1 MRHRKNKL
9 LKIRGSVQSRDLTM
23 RTMLTNL
30 VRYGHLT
37 TTEKKA
43 KVLVAYADNF
53 FAKLVSM
60 NNTLDESTAQRETI
74 RWVKARVYGNDEGK
88 KVIRELVPSLLT
100 KKVNSGFFTSVKLGK
115 RIGDAAEQVR
125 IEFVK

>member
-1 MRHRKNKL
+1 
-9 LKIRGSVQSRDLTM
+9 M

-53 FAKLVSM
+53 FARLVSM
-60 NNTLDESTAQRETI
+60 NNTLDATTAQRESI
-74 RWVKARVYGNDEGK
+74 RLVKSRVYGNDEGK
-88 KVIRELVPSLLT
+88 KIIREIVPTLLT

>member
-43 KVLVAYADNF
+43 KVLVAYADSF

-60 NNTLDESTAQRETI
+60 NTTLESSTAQRESI
-74 RWVKARVYGNDEGK
+74 RWVKARIYGNDEGR
-88 KVIRELVPSLLT
+88 KVIRELVPALLT
-100 KKVNSGFFTSVKLGK
+100 KKVNSGFFTSVKLWK

-125 IEFVK
+125 IEFVQ

>member
-9 LKIRGSVQSRDLTM
+9 LKIRGSVQGRELTM
-23 RTMLTNL
+23 RTMLTNF

-60 NNTLDESTAQRETI
+60 NNTLEADTAQRETV
-74 RWVKARVYGNDEGK
+74 RWVKARIYGNDEGR
-88 KVIRELVPSLLT
+88 KVIREIVPSLLT
-100 KKVNSGFFTSVKLGK
+100 RKVDSGFLTSFKL
-115 RIGDAAEQVR
+115 
-125 IEFVK
+125 

>member
-9 LKIRGSVQSRDLTM
+9 LKIRGSVQSRDLVM

-30 VRYGHLT
+30 IKHGHLT

-43 KVLVAYADNF
+43 KVLVAYADSF
-53 FAKLVSM
+53 FARLVSM
-60 NNTLDESTAQRETI
+60 NNRLDEKTALRETI
-74 RWVKARVYGNDEGK
+74 RVVKAIVYGNDEGK
-88 KVIRELVPSLLT
+88 KVIREIVPQLLT
-100 KKVNSGFFTSVKLGK
+100 KPNGYGFFTSAKLGK

-125 IEFVK
+125 IEFVA

>member
-53 FAKLVSM
+53 FARLVSM
-60 NNTLDESTAQRETI
+60 NNTLDATTAQRESI
-74 RWVKARVYGNDEGK
+74 RLVKSRVYGNDEGK
-88 KVIRELVPSLLT
+88 KVIREIVPTLLT

>member
-60 NNTLDESTAQRETI
+60 NNTLDAATAQRETI
-74 RWVKARVYGNDEGK
+74 RLVKSRVFGNDEGK
-88 KVIRELVPSLLT
+88 KVIRELVPALLT

-125 IEFVK
+125 IEFVN

>member
-30 VRYGHLT
+30 VRYGYLT

-60 NNTLDESTAQRETI
+60 NNTLKAEDAQRETI

-88 KVIRELVPSLLT
+88 KVIRELVPTLLT

>member
-60 NNTLDESTAQRETI
+60 NNSLDAATAQRETI
-74 RWVKARVYGNDEGK
+74 RLVKSRVFGNDEGK
-88 KVIRELVPSLLT
+88 KVIRELVPALLT

-125 IEFVK
+125 IEFVN

>member
-1 MRHRKNKL
+1 MRHRSNKL

-30 VRYGHLT
+30 IRYGHLT

-43 KVLVAYADNF
+43 KVLIAYADNF

-60 NNTLDESTAQRETI
+60 NNTLDTNDAPREMI
-74 RWVKARVYGNDEGK
+74 RLVKSRVYGNDEGK
-88 KVIRELVPSLLT
+88 KVIREIIPSLLN
-100 KKVNSGFFTSVKLGK
+100 KKVSSGFFTSIKLGK

-125 IEFVK
+125 IEFTS

>member
-23 RTMLTNL
+23 RTMLTNFI
-30 VRYGHLT
+30 RYGHLT

-43 KVLVAYADNF
+43 KVLVAYADRF

-60 NNTLDESTAQRETI
+60 NNTLDPVTSQRETV
-74 RWVKARVYGNDEGK
+74 RWVKALVYGNDEGR
-88 KVIRELVPSLLT
+88 KVIREIVPSLLT
-100 KKVNSGFFTSVKLGK
+100 RKVDSGFLTSFKLGK

>member
-1 MRHRKNKL
+1 M
-9 LKIRGSVQSRDLTM
+9 
-23 RTMLTNL
+23 
-30 VRYGHLT
+30 
-37 TTEKKA
+37 
-43 KVLVAYADNF
+43 LVAYADNF

-60 NNTLDESTAQRETI
+60 NNTLKAEDAQRETI

-88 KVIRELVPSLLT
+88 KVIRELVPTLLT

>member
-9 LKIRGSVQSRDLTM
+9 LKIRGSVQSRDLVM

-30 VRYGHLT
+30 IKHGHLT

-43 KVLVAYADNF
+43 KVLIAYADSF
-53 FAKLVSM
+53 FARLVSM
-60 NNTLDESTAQRETI
+60 NNRLDAETSLRETI
-74 RWVKARVYGNDEGK
+74 RVVKAYVFGNDEGK
-88 KVIRELVPSLLT
+88 KVIREIVPQLLT
-100 KKVNSGFFTSVKLGK
+100 KKDPYGFFTSVKLGK

-125 IEFVK
+125 IEFVS

>member
-53 FAKLVSM
+53 FARLVSM
-60 NNTLDESTAQRETI
+60 NNTLDATTAQRESI
-74 RWVKARVYGNDEGK
+74 RLVKSRVYGNDEGK
-88 KVIRELVPSLLT
+88 KIIREIVPTLLT